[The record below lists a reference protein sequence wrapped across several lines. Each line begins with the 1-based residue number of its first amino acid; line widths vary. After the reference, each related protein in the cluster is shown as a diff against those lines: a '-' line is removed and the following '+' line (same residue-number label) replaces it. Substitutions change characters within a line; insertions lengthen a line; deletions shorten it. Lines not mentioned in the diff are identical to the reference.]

1 MVIISTPVSLEDP
14 CSQNFTGV
22 GCPSPD
28 STANCLTCFYCSFKV
43 TSLHE
48 KQQNLFQILI
58 SYPDN
63 NKKGVLNLTAQSQ
76 KLLVVPNQRHGEA
89 LSLFQLFTKK
99 SEAYLKC
106 KTVTLAPPTLLFLDF
121 HFSNL
126 RSSFFLLVGQQVHFS
141 LCFPLDINELLN
153 YTALYSAFL
162 RQKQKEQ
169 QCKLIIE
176 INKSW
181 YIALC
186 VVNRSIEKLFL
197 IDCVNIY
204 FTQSTLDFRVSTGI
218 ILSNRHFP

>member
-1 MVIISTPVSLEDP
+1 M
-14 CSQNFTGV
+14 
-22 GCPSPD
+22 
-28 STANCLTCFYCSFKV
+28 
-43 TSLHE
+43 
-48 KQQNLFQILI
+48 
-58 SYPDN
+58 
-63 NKKGVLNLTAQSQ
+63 NLTMQSQ

-89 LSLFQLFTKK
+89 LSLFWLFTKK

-106 KTVTLAPPTLLFLDF
+106 KTVTLAPPTL
-121 HFSNL
+121 
-126 RSSFFLLVGQQVHFS
+126 VGQQVNFS
-141 LCFPLDINELLN
+141 LCFSLDINELRN

-162 RQKQKEQ
+162 RQKQKVQ

-218 ILSNRHFP
+218 ILSNRHFPWKGTAGTVNKT